1 MTAHFTILED
11 DLTGAAI
18 QALLSFHLTEMH
30 KNSPPESVFALD
42 LSGLRAPGV
51 TVWSVW
57 RDDHLAAIGALKA
70 LSATAAEVKSM
81 RTHPDHLRQGAA
93 AHLLTHIIDTARTRG
108 YLGLSLETGRGPA
121 FEPALAM
128 YRAHGFTEG
137 GAFADYLP
145 NPFSRFFHLTL

>member
-11 DLTGAAI
+11 DLT
-18 QALLSFHLTEMH
+18 
-30 KNSPPESVFALD
+30 
-42 LSGLRAPGV
+42 
-51 TVWSVW
+51 
-57 RDDHLAAIGALKA
+57 
-70 LSATAAEVKSM
+70 
-81 RTHPDHLRQGAA
+81 
-93 AHLLTHIIDTARTRG
+93 
-108 YLGLSLETGRGPA
+108 GPA